1 MSLFAVPPVGI
12 SSPNPM
18 LLPVVT
24 LVMSTC
30 GQAGRGLDYLCKM
43 LSLHGFAC
51 HLVTRVCTVCAAVC
65 AAVLKLIPKLVSL
78 NSS

>member
-1 MSLFAVPPVGI
+1 MSLFAIPPIGI
-12 SSPNPM
+12 SSPNPV

-30 GQAGRGLDYLCKM
+30 GQAGRCLDNLRKM

-51 HLVTRVCTVCAAVC
+51 CLVTRVYTVC
-65 AAVLKLIPKLVSL
+65 AAVLKFTPKLVSL